1 MIFIVKETLVE
12 LILGQRALK
21 IWVFVADI
29 RDDFIMGLDIL
40 RPYDASVDVGH
51 HVLRL
56 GQEEVPVSEAP
67 TASAL
72 TRSRSTKSHRTGG
85 RDVGNA
91 VAPVIS
97 RRVLTEDCQEYGR
110 ETRLEEGLCNWR
122 ERQRE

>member
-1 MIFIVKETLVE
+1 MTFIVKETLVE
-12 LILGQRALK
+12 LILGQRALN
-21 IWVFVADI
+21 IWVFFADI
-29 RDDFIMGLDIL
+29 RDDFILGLDIL
-40 RPYDASVDVGH
+40 RPCDASVDVGY

-67 TASAL
+67 TASVL

-91 VAPVIS
+91 VASVIS